1 MCKLL
6 IKLVGASIAVWNFT
20 NLYVALRSG
29 RERVGG
35 VGTDRTGRCALAPA
49 MVITASFFG
58 GGTSASAQQSI
69 GGAETVVNQ
78 VRGDLTA
85 GRVVAVLRGDDV
97 YRDEG
102 VRTGA
107 DSTAKLVLRDKT
119 VLSVGPSSSVKL
131 DRFVYAG
138 EGQEGRLR

>member
-1 MCKLL
+1 MCLSR
-6 IKLVGASIAVWNFT
+6 ARWMIA
-20 NLYVALRSG
+20 
-29 RERVGG
+29 
-35 VGTDRTGRCALAPA
+35 
-49 MVITASFFG
+49 ASFFD

-78 VRGDLTA
+78 VRGNLTA

-102 VRTGA
+102 VRTEA